1 MSARSAKST
10 KSARSAKSAK
20 SASERL
26 GRAEPQWAGWPEI
39 TAKCIPVIAQ
49 YLVRAAFHSAE
60 PPPTRTDPS
69 PQAGPQVGP
78 QAGPHSPLYSH
89 RDGSLASETR
99 KTRVARETY
108 AASLRALS
116 EVSKGAYAAV
126 LSAFS
131 LERARRRCEGGIRLR
146 AWPASLASHVAFTV
160 RTLEAYA
167 HGKCL
172 LCGKRKADIQKRM
185 MPLLVAHPTCVHVL
199 KQRGTFVSRAHAISA
214 LGKRRRDAATASA
227 SSASSASAASAQPF
241 LSANPDPSDK
251 PANTANTDKHGTL
264 DGCLELVATCPYRS
278 YRCVLGAPFAAFELT
293 SVMP

>member
-1 MSARSAKST
+1 
-10 KSARSAKSAK
+10 
-20 SASERL
+20 
-26 GRAEPQWAGWPEI
+26 
-39 TAKCIPVIAQ
+39 
-49 YLVRAAFHSAE
+49 
-60 PPPTRTDPS
+60 
-69 PQAGPQVGP
+69 
-78 QAGPHSPLYSH
+78 
-89 RDGSLASETR
+89 
-99 KTRVARETY
+99 VAREKY

-116 EVSKGAYAAV
+116 AVSRGAYAAV

-146 AWPASLASHVAFTV
+146 AWPASLASHVAFTI

-172 LCGKRKADIQKRM
+172 LCGKRKADIPKRM

-214 LGKRRRDAATASA
+214 LGKRRRDAAAPT
-227 SSASSASAASAQPF
+227 ASSASAASAASAQPRRSDK
-241 LSANPDPSDK
+241 LDDTDNTDNTDNPDK
-251 PANTANTDKHGTL
+251 LGTL